1 MTSIVEPLERRTL
14 MNGTILFVRGA
25 TRSGGFLDGGPAT
38 ARDDQLADIN
48 NTSTA
53 AGNHGWATL
62 AATLRDAGFVIEQI
76 TEPKGAGGGD
86 PVEGRPIR
94 FESID
99 LTKYAAI
106 VFASNNARYPR
117 ASVDAIDNYVRN
129 GGGALFVSD
138 ANFGSHWRDA
148 PDSDQSFLAR
158 YGVIVNQDNGVY
170 ALTRAG
176 GDFAVPNHPILNGV
190 DSFDGEGVSPL
201 VVPET
206 PPPGV
211 SILRVVGARDKTR
224 NNDGVDPAEKYAGSL
239 RSVTDR
245 DAALV
250 LVNAGR
256 GRVGGYFDRNTFFN
270 ANGAGSNLAKNDNR
284 QLALNLFAWVADNS
298 PPAVT
303 NVTFTQGAPSEL
315 HITFDDN
322 LFGSLTRRD
331 VLLRDPFTAEPV
343 PKKRW
348 SFGVVESDGK
358 TELIV
363 KIKGAQPPGTYQLQ
377 INPGHIADDS
387 GNTNPKRIRHNF
399 VIAPPPAQKSI
410 QRFVRAD
417 AMAQATANA
426 SFARVADE
434 LFGSKEIL

>member
-1 MTSIVEPLERRTL
+1 MRFVESLERRTL

-25 TRSGGFLDGGPAT
+25 TRSGGFLDGGSAA

-48 NTSTA
+48 NASTA
-53 AGNHGWATL
+53 GGNHGWAML
-62 AATLRDAGFVIEQI
+62 AATLRDAGFVVEQI

-86 PVEGRPIR
+86 PVDGRPIR
-94 FESID
+94 FENMD

-117 ASVDAIDNYVRN
+117 ASVDVIDNYVRN
-129 GGGALFVSD
+129 GGGALFISD

-148 PDSDQSFLAR
+148 PDSDQAFLAR
-158 YGVIVNQDNGVY
+158 YGLIVNQDNGVY

-176 GDFAVPNHPILNGV
+176 GDFAVPNHPVLNGV
-190 DSFDGEGVSPL
+190 DVFDGEGVSPL
-201 VVPET
+201 VVPEA

-224 NNDGVDPAEKYAGSL
+224 NNDGVDPAENYAGSL
-239 RSVTDR
+239 RPVTDR

-250 LVNAGR
+250 LANAGR
-256 GRVGGYFDRNTFFN
+256 GRVAGYFDRNTFFN
-270 ANGAGSNLAKNDNR
+270 ANGAGSNLNKNDNR
-284 QLALNLFAWVADNS
+284 QLALNLFEWVSDNT
-298 PPAVT
+298 PPTVT
-303 NVTFTQGAPSEL
+303 NVSFTQGAPSEL
-315 HITFDDN
+315 HIMFDDN

-331 VLLRDPFTAEPV
+331 VLLRDLFTAEPV

-348 SFGVVESDGK
+348 SFGVVESGGT
-358 TELIV
+358 TELII

-387 GNTNPKRIRHNF
+387 GNTNPKRVRHNF
-399 VIAPPPAQKSI
+399 VIAPPPAQI
-410 QRFVRAD
+410 VQRAF
-417 AMAQATANA
+417 AMPVNA
-426 SFARVADE
+426 ESTLPAASARVADE
-434 LFGSKEIL
+434 LFGDEAILA